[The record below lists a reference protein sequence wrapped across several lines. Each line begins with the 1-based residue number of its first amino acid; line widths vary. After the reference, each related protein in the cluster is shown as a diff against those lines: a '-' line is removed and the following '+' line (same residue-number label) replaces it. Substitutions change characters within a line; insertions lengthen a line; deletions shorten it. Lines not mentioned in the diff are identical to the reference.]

1 MIEYVLHE
9 GNRARRERQVWRS
22 GVGFLLLSVILN
34 THISTFV
41 RSRTGDANRSAST
54 RRWRSIHGRR
64 RRSRDH
70 RSRHSP
76 LARDRASGV
85 RFATTEPVRFGS
97 FFCFRG
103 ASVFATDRRT
113 DGARDRSKKGLR
125 RESSINSFWGLSSR
139 PIDSIR
145 SDPIRPDR
153 SRPRF
158 APSVV
163 EPRRAWVSPRRG
175 E

>member
-1 MIEYVLHE
+1 MKEI
-9 GNRARRERQVWRS
+9 ARGANARS
-22 GVGFLLLSVILN
+22 GGLVGFLLLSVILN

-41 RSRTGDANRSAST
+41 RSRTGDANRSASVG
-54 RRWRSIHGRR
+54 RHGRR

-70 RSRHSP
+70 RSRRSSLDRHS
-76 LARDRASGV
+76 RA
-85 RFATTEPVRFGS
+85 TERAAFGS
-97 FFCFRG
+97 RGSVLFVDFFCG
-103 ASVFATDRRT
+103 ASVFATDGRT

-125 RESSINSFWGLSSR
+125 RESSINSSFWGLSSR

-163 EPRRAWVSPRRG
+163 EPRRAWVSSRRG

>member
-41 RSRTGDANRSAST
+41 RSRTGDANRSASVG
-54 RRWRSIHGRR
+54 RHGHPSVARSSVASSLDRHSRATERAAFGSRR
-64 RRSRDH
+64 RN
-70 RSRHSP
+70 
-76 LARDRASGV
+76 
-85 RFATTEPVRFGS
+85 RFGS
-97 FFCFRG
+97 VLFLIFLRRI
-103 ASVFATDRRT
+103 ASVRDGRSART
-113 DGARDRSKKGLR
+113 DRSKKGLR
-125 RESSINSFWGLSSR
+125 RESSINSSFWGLPAR

-163 EPRRAWVSPRRG
+163 EPRRAWVSSRRG